1 MMLSTN
7 GGPASPTADGWVNYA
22 IPVIAGLMYRDSVE
36 VDELKHPFR
45 VETLGVVA
53 DSAGAGRFR
62 GAPAREVTY
71 AALENPVQVVIPCDG
86 QFAPPR
92 GVNGGHDGTP
102 GSTHLIDHN
111 GGIAKLPNLV
121 NMQIRKDQ
129 RLRGRDSSGGGYG
142 DPLTRDPLRVL
153 TDVLEGYESLGKAR
167 DVYGVVFTGR
177 IEDDS
182 LEVDVAATQARR
194 ADLAGQPRVRGLEP
208 AAE

>member
-1 MMLSTN
+1 
-7 GGPASPTADGWVNYA
+7 VNYA

-36 VDELKHPFR
+36 IDELKHPFR
-45 VETLGVVA
+45 VEALGVVA

-62 GAPAREVTY
+62 GAPAQEVTY

-111 GGIAKLPNLV
+111 GGITKLPNLV
-121 NMQIRKDQ
+121 NMHIRKDQ
-129 RLRGRDSSGGGYG
+129 RIRGRDSSGGGYG
-142 DPLTRDPLRVL
+142 NPLTRDPLRVL
-153 TDVLEGYESLGKAR
+153 TDVLEGYESIGKAR
-167 DVYGVVFTGR
+167 DVYGVMFVGR
-177 IEDDS
+177 IEDDT
-182 LEVDVAATQARR
+182 LQVDRDATRTRR
-194 ADLAGQPRVRGLEP
+194 AELARQPSTPGLEP